1 MLCSEGTDI
10 WNKSELNLQPLVRVT
25 RRLFRPSFNLLDGR
39 TIASSAERQNQQ
51 IAERDQIIEDMRERL
66 LAVEAEA
73 DRHEQYT
80 RRPNIRIQGIP
91 QAGEGSTDD
100 KVMELV
106 NVTMALVPPLQLDDI
121 ERSRR
126 LGPPTD
132 KEGRPRTRPIIV
144 RFRSER
150 IRDTVYRARLKLK
163 DHNREH
169 PGNQIFINEDLTAR
183 RALLAYETR
192 QMKKNRQIN
201 DCWTADGRIMVKDL
215 KNNIVQVTS
224 INGLKKVTK

>member
-1 MLCSEGTDI
+1 
-10 WNKSELNLQPLVRVT
+10 
-25 RRLFRPSFNLLDGR
+25 
-39 TIASSAERQNQQ
+39 
-51 IAERDQIIEDMRERL
+51 
-66 LAVEAEA
+66 
-73 DRHEQYT
+73 
-80 RRPNIRIQGIP
+80 
-91 QAGEGSTDD
+91 
-100 KVMELV
+100 MELV

-121 ERSRR
+121 EQSHR